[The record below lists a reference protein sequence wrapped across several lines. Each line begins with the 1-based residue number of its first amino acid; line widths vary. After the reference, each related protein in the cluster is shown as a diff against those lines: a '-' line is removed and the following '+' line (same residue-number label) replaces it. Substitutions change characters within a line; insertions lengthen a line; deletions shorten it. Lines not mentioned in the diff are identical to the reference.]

1 MCGACGSGTVRPP
14 WEVVLA
20 GDRPADRRRRA
31 TAAAEATG
39 GRVKVTPWGAAGYL
53 AAPRTGP
60 PRSVP
65 DLDSLAHSLLPH
77 LRAPL
82 LPRLRPP
89 LRPLLQPTLPL
100 PGGHPCPPE
109 AEGHRVGL
117 PADTDLQRLAVG
129 AALAAAH
136 GGAGPLTVEIHVHR
150 PGVPVDAPGV
160 PGHAPGALPSAASRT
175 PTGPSSPCPRHMS
188 TPGTVPGYGYGYTAA
203 PPPSRPFCST
213 VRTPRCTGPFCSV
226 IWPVPAERL
235 DVRGSADGT
244 QLPMR

>member
-175 PTGPSSPCPRHMS
+175 PTGPSSPVPPAHEHPRDRSGVRLRVHRG
-188 TPGTVPGYGYGYTAA
+188 GTAEPTVLLHGPHAEEYGAFLLCHLAGARRA
-203 PPPSRPFCST
+203 P
-213 VRTPRCTGPFCSV
+213 
-226 IWPVPAERL
+226 
-235 DVRGSADGT
+235 
-244 QLPMR
+244 